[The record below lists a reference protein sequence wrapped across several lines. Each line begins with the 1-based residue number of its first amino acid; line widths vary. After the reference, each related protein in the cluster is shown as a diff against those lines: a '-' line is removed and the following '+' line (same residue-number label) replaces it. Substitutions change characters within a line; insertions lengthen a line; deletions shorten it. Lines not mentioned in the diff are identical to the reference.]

1 MGSPR
6 KVDVEEREDEEYGAE
21 DGGHDAFERR
31 DPGREFRRGLLDGK
45 SAVCIG
51 TIVGLGAVV
60 GLDVG
65 RRYWFRRHRYLADL

>member
-1 MGSPR
+1 MDSPR
-6 KVDVEEREDEEYGAE
+6 KVDVKEREDEENGAE
-21 DGGHDAFERR
+21 DWGHDVFERW
-31 DPGREFRRGLLDGK
+31 DPGREFRRRLLDGK

-65 RRYWFRRHRYLADL
+65 RRYWFRRHGYLADL